1 MRMLAVV
8 FAILGLGLALLLIN
22 HDSGQT
28 LGLSNDDFGHFI
40 YLLPIAIM
48 IGSGALA
55 SRGRLRRNLTYLA
68 IWAVVALVSVAA
80 YVYQDEARHVG
91 RRVLAELMPGHSV
104 VLTGING
111 QNEVVIR
118 RTQAGHFA
126 VNAHVDGQRVG
137 MLIDTG
143 ASQVTLTY
151 DDARRAGL
159 KPETLKFSMPV
170 TTANGTG
177 QAAPV
182 TIPELA
188 VGPIVR
194 KNVAA
199 AVAQEGRLDT
209 SLLGMN
215 FLSSLSAV
223 QIQPNEMRLMD

>member
-1 MRMLAVV
+1 MRSLAVV
-8 FAILGLGLALLLIN
+8 LAILGIGLALLLFN
-22 HDSGQT
+22 HDRGQT
-28 LGLSNDDFGHFI
+28 LGMTNDDFGHFI

-48 IGSGALA
+48 IGAGAVA
-55 SRGRLRRNLTYLA
+55 SRGQLRRNLTYLA
-68 IWAVVALVSVAA
+68 IWAVVALVCVGA
-80 YVYQDEARHVG
+80 YVYQDEAKHVG
-91 RRVLAELMPGHSV
+91 RRMLAELMPGHSV
-104 VLTGING
+104 VLTGLNG

-118 RTQAGHFA
+118 RTQGGHFA
-126 VNAHVDGQRVG
+126 VNTHVDGQRVG

-151 DDARRAGL
+151 EDAKRAGL

-170 TTANGTG
+170 TTANGTA
-177 QAAPV
+177 QAAPI
-182 TIPELA
+182 TIPELSI
-188 VGPIVR
+188 GPIVR
-194 KNVAA
+194 KNVSA

>member
-1 MRMLAVV
+1 MRLLAV
-8 FAILGLGLALLLIN
+8 ALGILGIGLGLLLFN

-28 LGLSNDDFGHFI
+28 LGMSNDDFGHFI

-48 IGSGALA
+48 IGAGAVA
-55 SRGRLRRNLTYLA
+55 SRGQLRRNLTYLA
-68 IWAVVALVSVAA
+68 VWTAVALGCVAV
-80 YVYQDEARHVG
+80 YVYQDEAKHVG

-104 VLTGING
+104 VLTGLNG
-111 QNEVVIR
+111 ENEVVIR
-118 RTQAGHFA
+118 RTQGGHFA

-151 DDARRAGL
+151 EDAKRIGL
-159 KPETLKFSMPV
+159 KPETLNFSMPV

-182 TIPELA
+182 TIPELSI
-188 VGPIVR
+188 GPIVR
-194 KNVAA
+194 KNVSAA
-199 AVAQEGRLDT
+199 IAQEGRLDT

-223 QIQPNEMRLMD
+223 RIQPDEMRLMD

>member
-1 MRMLAVV
+1 MRSLAVV
-8 FAILGLGLALLLIN
+8 LAILGIGLALLLFN
-22 HDSGQT
+22 HESGQT
-28 LGLSNDDFGHFI
+28 LGMRNDDFGHFI

-48 IGSGALA
+48 IGAGVIG
-55 SRGRLRRNLTYLA
+55 SRVRLGRNLTYLA
-68 IWAVVALVSVAA
+68 IWAVVVLVFVGV
-80 YVYQDEARHVG
+80 YVYQDEAKQVG

-104 VLTGING
+104 VLTGLNG
-111 QNEVVIR
+111 ENEVVIR
-118 RTQAGHFA
+118 RTQGGHFA
-126 VNAHVDGQRVG
+126 VNAHIDGEPVG

-151 DDARRAGL
+151 EDAKRIGL

-170 TTANGTG
+170 TTANGTA
-177 QAAPV
+177 QAAPI
-182 TIPELA
+182 TIPELSI
-188 VGPIVR
+188 GPIVR
-194 KNVAA
+194 KNVSA